1 MSTASRPTK
10 LAQFDRYDEL
20 RSRAA
25 ARFAYGGYEAGRAL
39 SLATMYLRGD
49 IAALEDVATL
59 TRARGR
65 GLGKAAVMGA
75 TAAALR
81 LSARAVYL
89 FSYPDVAKRFY
100 IPMGYEQIGTA
111 WDCEKAPPG
120 EEREYR

>member
-1 MSTASRPTK
+1 M
-10 LAQFDRYDEL
+10 F
-20 RSRAA
+20 
-25 ARFAYGGYEAGRAL
+25 
-39 SLATMYLRGD
+39 LRGD

-59 TRARGR
+59 SRARGR

-89 FSYPDVAKRFY
+89 FAEPDVAKRFY
-100 IPMGYEQIGTA
+100 FPLGFEQIGSA

-120 EEREYR
+120 EKRDYR